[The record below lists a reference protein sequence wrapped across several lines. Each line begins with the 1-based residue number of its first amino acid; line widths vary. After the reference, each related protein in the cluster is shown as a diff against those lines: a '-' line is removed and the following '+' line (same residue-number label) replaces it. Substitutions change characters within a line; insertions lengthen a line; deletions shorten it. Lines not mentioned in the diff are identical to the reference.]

1 MAKLVIYM
9 SEYEAYDRFGG
20 APEMGKEFKVLER
33 TDTMTGN
40 VINYNFSEDVTKGW
54 GGNMN
59 SEIKRFH
66 GWRGTTNNISA
77 EALGIRR
84 IEKVTEYK
92 NGSVRILMSE
102 DLHPE
107 LD

>member
-9 SEYEAYDRFGG
+9 SEYEVYDKFGG
-20 APEMGKEFKVLER
+20 TPEVGQEFKVLER
-33 TDTMTGN
+33 KEIMSGA
-40 VINYNFSEDVTKGW
+40 VNYNFSEDTSSGW

-59 SEIKRFH
+59 RNIRRFH
-66 GWRGTTNNISA
+66 GWRGTTNDISTD
-77 EALGIRR
+77 ALGIRR
-84 IEKVTEYK
+84 IEKVTEFK